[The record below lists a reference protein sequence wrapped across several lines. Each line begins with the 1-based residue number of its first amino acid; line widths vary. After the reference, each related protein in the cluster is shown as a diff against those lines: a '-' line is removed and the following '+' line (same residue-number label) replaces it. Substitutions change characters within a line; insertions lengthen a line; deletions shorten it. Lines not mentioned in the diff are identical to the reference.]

1 MEGLG
6 KDYDAVLF
14 IDASESN
21 ADLYYATHF
30 WAPDPFIFVEV
41 PGEKLIVASDL
52 ELDRAKAEASVN
64 RVLRLTEYEE
74 RARRMGIHE
83 PSLVDILVEI
93 LEELHAK
100 RLLVPGSLGIQYA
113 DPLREKGFT
122 LTFKKVPFFEERLIK
137 SEAEIAFIA
146 ETQRWVERA
155 CDEAI
160 RLIQESDV
168 HNGFLYSDG
177 EVLTSERVRRVI
189 HLKLLEGDCVGQ
201 RTIVAG
207 GEDAVDPHNIG
218 SGPLRPHQ
226 AIVLDIFP
234 RSAKTGYFADMTRTV
249 VKGKAPDA
257 LKRMYE
263 AVLAAQER
271 GIALVRDGADGREV
285 HKEVAAVLEKAG
297 FETKQEGGRM
307 QGFFHGTGH
316 GVGLEIHEPPRISAK
331 GSPLRRGNVVTVEPG
346 LYYSGIGGVRVED
359 MVVVEE
365 SGCCNLTHYPKFLE
379 LLP

>member
-6 KDYDAVLF
+6 KNYDAVLF

-74 RARRMGIHE
+74 QARRRGIRE
-83 PSLVDILVEI
+83 PSLVDILVEV
-93 LEELHAK
+93 LEELRVK

-137 SEAEIAFIA
+137 SEAEVAFIA

-160 RLIQESDV
+160 RLIRESDV
-168 HNGFLYSDG
+168 HTGFLYSDG
-177 EVLTSERVRRVI
+177 EVLTSERVRQVV

-249 VKGKAPDA
+249 VKGKASDA

-271 GIALVRDGADGREV
+271 GIALVRDGADGRAI

-297 FETKQEGGRM
+297 FETKQEGGRI

-316 GVGLEIHEPPRISAK
+316 GVGLEIHEPPRISVK
-331 GSPLRRGNVVTVEPG
+331 GSPLKRGNVVTVEPG
-346 LYYSGIGGVRVED
+346 LYYPGIGGIRVED